1 MDIRH
6 DADQHRFVAVLDDGR
21 EAGTLTYADRGDALD
36 FLSVFV
42 NPAYRGRGVAAKI
55 TAAAF
60 AHARQQRVRVTPTC
74 PYVRDTY
81 LARHPDDHPLT
92 Q

>member
-6 DADQHRFVAVLDDGR
+6 DADQHRFVAILDGQ

-36 FLSVFV
+36 FQSVFV
-42 NPAYRGRGVAAKI
+42 RPDHRGRGVAEKI

-60 AHARQQRVRVTPTC
+60 AHARQQRVRVIPTC

-81 LARHPDDHPLT
+81 LARHPDDRLLT
-92 Q
+92 R